1 MNGVQIKLVQES
13 FRQVAPMAE
22 AAAGLFYARLFELD
36 PDLRSLFKGD
46 MTEQG
51 RRLMQMLGLAV
62 KSLDR
67 PDQLLPAV
75 RALGA
80 RHVAYGV
87 REKDYDTVGG
97 ALLWTLRQG
106 LGDAFTPEVEAAW
119 AEVYAALAAAM
130 QGGAVPV
137 PQADAPA
144 YTHPQA

>member
-1 MNGVQIKLVQES
+1 MNGVQIRLVQDS

-46 MTEQG
+46 MSEQG

-67 PDQLLPAV
+67 PEQLLPAL

-87 REKDYDTVGG
+87 REKDYDTVGR

-130 QGGAVPV
+130 QGGAVPG
-137 PQADAPA
+137 PQAAAPA
-144 YTHPQA
+144 YAHPQA

>member
-1 MNGVQIKLVQES
+1 MNGVQIRLVQDS

-67 PDQLLPAV
+67 PEQLLPAV

-130 QGGAVPV
+130 QDGAVPV
-137 PQADAPA
+137 QHANAPA
-144 YTHPQA
+144 YTHP